1 MKRLL
6 AAALL
11 CCSLAA
17 CATDG
22 RLGSAER
29 LELYRAHA
37 GPPQNDMQ
45 LFGSLNGWNEL
56 GDRAL
61 AVWTRPSEA
70 YLLELTGP
78 CQNLPYAQAIGLT
91 SRAGRVSARFD
102 KVLVQGGGPGAGFP
116 CHIASIRRLDV
127 KALRASEQE
136 LRQAQVQEREETPDR

>member
-1 MKRLL
+1 MSRLS

-11 CCSLAA
+11 CCLLAA
-17 CATDG
+17 CATG

-45 LFGSLNGWNEL
+45 FSGSLNGWNEL
-56 GDRAL
+56 GDSAL

-70 YLLELTGP
+70 YLLELSGP
-78 CQNLPYAQAIGLT
+78 CQELPYAQAIGLT

-102 KVLVQGGGPGAGFP
+102 KVLVLGNGPGPRFP
-116 CHIASIRRLDV
+116 CSIASIRKLDI
-127 KALRASEQE
+127 KAVRASEQE
-136 LRQAQVQEREETPDR
+136 LRQAQVQERGDEPAGD